1 MSFIRTD
8 MTPWRNYSEISR
20 YRELDLDDIAA
31 RLEAGED
38 ICKP

>member
-1 MSFIRTD
+1 MSSIRPD
-8 MTPWRNYSEISR
+8 MTPWRNYSEISM

-31 RLEAGED
+31 RLETGED